1 MQILG
6 HSKNTALE
14 CFIQFLKKSE
24 EIKELNKVERLELW
38 SDRSTQWNS
47 EKNIVQ
53 ASTFIY
59 WWASRDLNPGPGDYE
74 SDSYDLFRLLFVTF
88 I

>member
-1 MQILG
+1 MPFAIDTFVYMQILG

-38 SDRSTQWNS
+38 SDRSTQ
-47 EKNIVQ
+47 
-53 ASTFIY
+53 
-59 WWASRDLNPGPGDYE
+59 
-74 SDSYDLFRLLFVTF
+74 
-88 I
+88 